1 MPKTLLRSVC
11 DALQTPAV
19 SIASL
24 RTFYTHRQTL
34 YEHQLGPAPTWAF
47 KISMNWFTSD
57 QGLLAV
63 VGQNLLLGTLI
74 VAAVIFVETGLVVMP
89 FLPGESR
96 RNGAIGAGHTVVADS
111 ASPENALEVF
121 AARPPRA
128 GATPGPC
135 GSMPTKYQ
143 NRVRSAERKRVRN
156 HCACRYVVACGVRHI
171 VQITFGVGV
180 LEVNGGQR
188 YGVTHGQQ

>member
-1 MPKTLLRSVC
+1 M
-11 DALQTPAV
+11 

-24 RTFYTHRQTL
+24 RTFYTPRQTL

-96 RNGAIGAGHTVVADS
+96 RMARIGAGQTVVAAS

-121 AARPPRA
+121 GRPSTPSRSYARAVRINAHEVPEPRSFRR
-128 GATPGPC
+128 TQTSSKSLCVPIV
-135 GSMPTKYQ
+135 S
-143 NRVRSAERKRVRN
+143 
-156 HCACRYVVACGVRHI
+156 VVSRPH
-171 VQITFGVGV
+171 
-180 LEVNGGQR
+180 
-188 YGVTHGQQ
+188 